1 MRQTLLQTA
10 TLKALWRSQILR
22 RRHGLLKARKGLIAS
37 LFIDQSES
45 HAPYVDI
52 HSLLVLV
59 LYEDEFRTPDGVV
72 SERTPLRLC
81 GYSAQRRPH
90 GVQWGGVENSRL
102 FKDLTVIPRCYAEG
116 QRIDLRKEDL
126 LGAALELD
134 RRLARVA
141 RYPAMQREGLRLP
154 QLWAGFRADRAG
166 FIHGEGPEFE
176 LACRQSAVSAEL
188 LFSSSARDFEGL
200 KLWPLEWVSG
210 QLEHAATVFAEM
222 AGFWRSQA
230 ARIGSFPEGLMGFQ
244 GASEFDFYHNQYR
257 RMPWR
262 DNGDTIADRSSD
274 RSHMPGDGGVLSLPV
289 TSVPPVQFA

>member
-1 MRQTLLQTA
+1 MHQTLLQSA
-10 TLKALWRSQILR
+10 TLKAQWRSQILR
-22 RRHGLLKARKGLIAS
+22 RRHGLLEARKGLIAS

-59 LYEDEFRTPDGVV
+59 LYEDEFRTSDGVV

-81 GYSAQRRPH
+81 GYSARRRPH

-102 FKDLTVIPRCYAEG
+102 FKDLTVAPRFYAEG
-116 QRIDLRKEDL
+116 QRLDLRKEDL

-141 RYPAMQREGLRLP
+141 RCPAMQREGVRLP
-154 QLWAGFRADRAG
+154 RLWAGFHTPIAG
-166 FIHGEGPEFE
+166 LIRGEGPEFE
-176 LACRQSAVSAEL
+176 SACRQTAVSAEV
-188 LFSSSARDFEGL
+188 LFSSGARDFEGL
-200 KLWPLEWVSG
+200 KLWPLEWVSD
-210 QLEHAATVFAEM
+210 QLEHSATVFAEM
-222 AGFWRSQA
+222 AGFWRSQV

-244 GASEFDFYHNQYR
+244 GASEFDFYHNQFR

-262 DNGDTIADRSSD
+262 NNGDTSADRSSN
-274 RSHMPGDGGVLSLPV
+274 RSHVRGDTGVLSLPV
-289 TSVPPVQFA
+289 TSLPTAQFA